1 MPLRRPTLASAAAD
15 QIREAIAKGEWGE
28 RLPGGRELA
37 RSLDISRPVV
47 YQALRQLQA
56 EGLLDGGRKAA
67 RQVRGAGASPRP
79 PSPKVVFL
87 SPYQVEDLEELPAR
101 LAPMLA
107 RSLADD
113 GMRLEFV
120 HVAQADRK
128 VEGRALDNLTRLH
141 HPRAWVLY
149 RCSTETQSWFEGRG
163 LPCLVLGSR
172 PAGSALPGVDVDYAA
187 AARHLA
193 GRLGALGHRREST
206 WLLTPGQRLASH
218 ALTAD
223 ALFGAEAPRPNV
235 AELDAD
241 PDRMAGQIDAVL
253 EQKPTALVTLRAL
266 HAEAVVARLWS
277 KGLRCPADL
286 SLVSLQDSASLSV
299 LRPEISR
306 YTLGQAKLFTA
317 ISRALGNVL
326 RGGTAA
332 RAGKLLLPELTSGKT
347 LGVSR

>member
-15 QIREAIAKGEWGE
+15 QIREAIARGEWGQ

-37 RSLDISRPVV
+37 RSLDVSRPVI

-56 EGLLDGGRKAA
+56 EGLLEGGLKAA
-67 RQVRGAGASPRP
+67 REVRGSVGESRS
-79 PSPKVVFL
+79 PSPKVAFL
-87 SPYQVEDLEELPAR
+87 SPYHVEELEELPAR

-107 RSLADD
+107 RSLADE

-120 HVAQADRK
+120 RAAQVDRK
-128 VEGRALDNLTRLH
+128 MEGRALDNLTRLH

-149 RCSTETQSWFEGRG
+149 RCSTETQSWFERRG

-172 PAGSALPGVDVDYAA
+172 PAGSTLPGVDVDYAA

-193 GRLGALGHRREST
+193 GRLGALGHRRDST
-206 WLLTPGQRLASH
+206 WLLTPGQQLASH

-223 ALFGAEAPRPNV
+223 ALFGAGASKPNV

-241 PDRMAGQIDAVL
+241 PDRMAAQIDAVL
-253 EQKPTALVTLRAL
+253 EREPTALVTLRAL
-266 HAEAVVARLWS
+266 HAEAVVGRLWS
-277 KGLRCPADL
+277 KGLRCPTDL

-299 LRPEISR
+299 IRPEISR
-306 YTLGQAKLFTA
+306 YTLGQARLFAA
-317 ISRALGNVL
+317 ISRSLGNVL
-326 RGGTAA
+326 RGGTSV
-332 RAGKLLLPELTSGKT
+332 RAGKLILPELVSGRT